1 MSRSAKSRS
10 EKRVVEQVEDQLNQL
25 VAAVRRLDNEGNY
38 VDCEVIVKA
47 TILVVNGHTAA
58 DALATARVK

>member
-1 MSRSAKSRS
+1 MNSKARTN
-10 EKRVVEQVEDQLNQL
+10 KRIAAQVENQL
-25 VAAVRRLDNEGNY
+25 QQLIATVRKRDSEGNY

-58 DALATARVK
+58 EALSLAKG